1 MWFLMKTSITSSPK
15 EQIGLPSQF
24 RQLRSRIAFVPNQV
38 FISSTE
44 NLQRKGTKLLQTKP
58 AKHLLVYW
66 MLLFLLT
73 GNTILAQPTN
83 KNIFYQKVFKSVNAQ
98 ACPRQVQR
106 YAYCPSDQMTT
117 LFKEVEMPA
126 FIDQKKYK
134 KFSKASIFPQ
144 NLFEFSEERRK
155 LAKQVFQPLLDSLV
169 GKQVMRDTLRAEI
182 LILGYSDLTPRM
194 EDIIAYDY
202 LCRLSRKSFLDQKS
216 FQDWFSFVRA
226 RETGSVIM
234 ELFDQYKSLLLN
246 FEFVVLDI
254 IIEGRGIEKPESDRT
269 YSDIDDKRRIAKVY
283 WRVNG

>member
-1 MWFLMKTSITSSPK
+1 M
-15 EQIGLPSQF
+15 
-24 RQLRSRIAFVPNQV
+24 
-38 FISSTE
+38 
-44 NLQRKGTKLLQTKP
+44 
-58 AKHLLVYW
+58 
-66 MLLFLLT
+66 
-73 GNTILAQPTN
+73 AQPSN
-83 KNIFYQKVFKSVNAQ
+83 KKVFYQKVFKSVNAQ

-126 FIDQKKYK
+126 IIDQKKYK

-144 NLFEFSEERRK
+144 HLFEFSEERRK
-155 LAKQVFQPLLDSLV
+155 QATQVFQPLLDSLV

>member
-106 YAYCPSDQMTT
+106 HAYCPSDQMTT

-202 LCRLSRKSFLDQKS
+202 LCRLSRKSFLDQKK